1 MAAPNCAITAG
12 RLLPCKDAVGGLK
25 AIYLVNYGT
34 FGTITYDA
42 TNSDMITSFD
52 DGATATP
59 DAYRYDIK
67 GANSFTTNITSSSEN
82 RTTFFE
88 QQLEVTLPK
97 LTPEQHQEIK
107 LLSYGRP
114 HIIVEDY
121 NDNFFVAGLE
131 NGCDVTAGTIVTGA
145 AMGDLSGYTLT
156 FTAMEKLPA
165 NFVDAN
171 DEAGLILAG
180 LNIVAGV

>member
-1 MAAPNCAITAG
+1 MACTITAG

-25 AIYLVNYGT
+25 ALYIVNYGD
-34 FGTITYDA
+34 FGELTYDV
-42 TNSDMITSFD
+42 TLPDMITNFD
-52 DGATATP
+52 TGGTATP
-59 DAYRYDIK
+59 NAYRYDIK

-97 LTPEQHQEIK
+97 LTAAGQEEIK
-107 LLSYGRP
+107 LLAYGRP

-165 NFVDAN
+165 NLVDAS
-171 DEAGLILAG
+171 DEAGLVTAG
-180 LNIVAGV
+180 LTIVAGT

>member
-1 MAAPNCAITAG
+1 MSCLITAG
-12 RLLPCKDAVGGLK
+12 RLLPCKNAVGGLK
-25 AIYLVNYGT
+25 AIYLVNYGE
-34 FGTITYDA
+34 FGELSYDV
-42 TNSDMITSFD
+42 TNTDMITSFD
-52 DGATATP
+52 VGATATP
-59 DAYRYDIK
+59 NAYRYDIK

-88 QQLEVTLPK
+88 QQLEITLPK
-97 LTPEQHQEIK
+97 LTAEQHQEIK
-107 LLSYGRP
+107 LVIYNRP

-131 NGCDVTAGTIVTGA
+131 NGCDVTAGTIVTGSN
-145 AMGDLSGYTLT
+145 MGDLSGYTLT

-171 DEAGLILAG
+171 DEAGLITAG
-180 LNIVAGV
+180 LTIVAGV